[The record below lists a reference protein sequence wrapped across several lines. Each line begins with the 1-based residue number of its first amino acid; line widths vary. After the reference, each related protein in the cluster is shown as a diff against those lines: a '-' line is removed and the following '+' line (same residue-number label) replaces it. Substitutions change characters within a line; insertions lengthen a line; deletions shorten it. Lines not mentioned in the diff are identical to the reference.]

1 MNRVLPLHM
10 LRAVRRAFACN
21 EAIADAYYGIACIYS
36 LQGKKSLALQ
46 YLEISL
52 QKGFKDLYRV
62 ESDADMK
69 PLRDDGNWRKL
80 KMRYS

>member
-10 LRAVRRAFACN
+10 LRLFRRAISCN

-36 LQGKKSLALQ
+36 LQGKKTLALQ
-46 YLEISL
+46 FLEKSL

-62 ESDADMK
+62 ENDADMK
-69 PLRDDGNWRKL
+69 SIRDGGGWKKL